1 MPASRRHRAAH
12 DERREPCA
20 RRGVDLHRATLASW
34 VCQVSFHLRPVV
46 DYLTAALKTSEKLGL
61 DVFGLWLDEQRERVS
76 PRSRLVEK
84 LTYIANQ
91 WDGLLV
97 FLKLEGETCG
107 ASPSQA
113 QPPACPMSTDHHASI
128 ASAFHYCNGRQ

>member
-1 MPASRRHRAAH
+1 M
-12 DERREPCA
+12 
-20 RRGVDLHRATLASW
+20 LFL
-34 VCQVSFHLRPVV
+34 LRPVV
-46 DYLTAALKTSEKLGL
+46 DCLTAALKTSGKSGL

-107 ASPSQA
+107 TPPS
-113 QPPACPMSTDHHASI
+113 
-128 ASAFHYCNGRQ
+128 